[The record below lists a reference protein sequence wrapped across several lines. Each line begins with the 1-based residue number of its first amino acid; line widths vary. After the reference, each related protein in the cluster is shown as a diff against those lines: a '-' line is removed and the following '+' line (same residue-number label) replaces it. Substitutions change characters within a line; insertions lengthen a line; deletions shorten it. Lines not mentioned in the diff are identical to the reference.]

1 VVADAGTRAANAYAS
16 FNNLKEQMT
25 MRMQAW
31 TLKCGS
37 RFACG
42 AALAALLGA
51 CGQEASTTPSTDT
64 ASASDSAS
72 AYQALSASLK
82 ACDDK
87 KEACITAAVADATK
101 LAACDAAAVSC
112 EDKTQAAASNAHKR
126 LCDEA
131 EDCVSKGRGGR
142 GPGRVRG
149 NDGHD
154 EDGGVGDDVHTCIE
168 HRAPSAP
175 PCLKDLFTCLDA
187 TGLQQSSPQT
197 QLDQAAKDAI
207 VACVT
212 TAHACIVDDMSSR
225 RPGHSGGVGGAG
237 GRPSFP
243 GVGVGGRGHRDEAG
257 SDAAGSS
264 AQSPWGQGPGKGQGV
279 AGHGFGGAPWTHDE
293 AGSDADDDDNKGP
306 GQAGAGGRRRGGRG
320 GAGGAAGN

>member
-1 VVADAGTRAANAYAS
+1 
-16 FNNLKEQMT
+16 

-142 GPGRVRG
+142 GPGRGRG
-149 NDGHD
+149 ND

-212 TAHACIVDDMSSR
+212 TAHACIVDDMSSH
-225 RPGHSGGVGGAG
+225 RPGHSGGFGGAG

-243 GVGVGGRGHRDEAG
+243 GVGGRGHRDEAG